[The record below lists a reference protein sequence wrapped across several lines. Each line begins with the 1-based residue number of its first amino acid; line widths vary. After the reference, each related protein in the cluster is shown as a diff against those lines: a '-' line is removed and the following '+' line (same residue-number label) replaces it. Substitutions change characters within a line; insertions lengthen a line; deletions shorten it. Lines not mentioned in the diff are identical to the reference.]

1 MCEADAEPFMID
13 GGQGAELNKSF
24 LKKRLCRFFKI
35 LSRRFFGKRR
45 DLFCIY
51 KAASALLQ

>member
-35 LSRRFFGKRR
+35 LSRRFPKKRR
-45 DLFCIY
+45 DLFCIC
-51 KAASALLQ
+51 KTVHALLQ